1 MGVLLTLAAEARE
14 LEALSPAR
22 TNLAAWKV
30 TASQLELAQLAMRS
44 ESWAERIAE
53 ASAKLLEYS
62 ERRDLWESFVQGK
75 LRR

>member
-44 ESWAERIAE
+44 ESRAE
-53 ASAKLLEYS
+53 APVKLLEHS
-62 ERRDLWESFVQGK
+62 ERRDLWESLVQGK